1 VRTEAEV
8 EHAGERERV
17 ETTALVT
24 LAVLPGTGAGGGRGV
39 SARVDSL
46 RVRASARVA
55 GDAAGPTAAPAP
67 PVAVR
72 GTIGARGAV
81 RLESEAG
88 VAGCAS
94 PGGSAALTALGL
106 AREVV
111 PRVPATLTAGL
122 RWRDTSSVAACAG
135 PLPVAVQ
142 VVAAYEVE
150 GAAGGV
156 VRVRRRTTS
165 TLHGQG
171 FAGGQ
176 SVRVAGSGSAEALL
190 LLDASRGALREA
202 SGEGRGTVSTTIG
215 VATQT
220 FEQRTRISVTAR

>member
-8 EHAGERERV
+8 ENAGERERV
-17 ETTALVT
+17 ETSAVVT
-24 LAVLPGTGAGGGRGV
+24 LAVLPGPGAAGGRGV

-55 GDAAGPTAAPAP
+55 GDAPAPAVA
-67 PVAVR
+67 PVTIR
-72 GTIGARGAV
+72 GTIGTRGAP
-81 RLESEAG
+81 RLASDAAA
-88 VAGCAS
+88 AGCAS

-122 RWRDTSSVAACAG
+122 RWRDSASVAGCAG

-165 TLHGQG
+165 TLRGHG

-202 SGEGRGTVSTTIG
+202 SGEGRATLSTTVG
-215 VATQT
+215 TTVQT
-220 FEQRTRISVTAR
+220 FGQRTRISVTSR